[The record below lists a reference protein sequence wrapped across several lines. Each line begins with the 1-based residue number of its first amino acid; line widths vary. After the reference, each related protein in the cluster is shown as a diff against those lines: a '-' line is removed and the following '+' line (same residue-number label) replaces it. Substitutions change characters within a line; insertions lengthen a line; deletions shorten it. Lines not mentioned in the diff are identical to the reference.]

1 MESGGSGSC
10 PADASAWSILAC
22 GNMPRTRD
30 CQVNEN
36 PFKIGVNSRN
46 FARFYPLDREKI
58 DNIDSVRSVSPCFP
72 SRSVA
77 ALA

>member
-1 MESGGSGSC
+1 MESGEAVAVPQTPRLGQFWH
-10 PADASAWSILAC
+10 AR
-22 GNMPRTRD
+22 NMPRTRD

-58 DNIDSVRSVSPCFP
+58 EFSLRRVRQIDSGACY
-72 SRSVA
+72 A
-77 ALA
+77 AL